1 MKIILSKD
9 AWRVLYESTLR
20 KKKQA
25 ERAYRDQKTYIDE
38 SIKTQ
43 PKRWTEDFAFKH
55 WHYMRLESAE
65 ESLNVQT
72 EILKALEE
80 AVEDIDDIEKNLAK
94 GDK

>member
-1 MKIILSKD
+1 MKIRLSKD
-9 AWRVLYESTLR
+9 AWRELYESTLR

-25 ERAYRDQKTYIDE
+25 ERLYRDQKHFIDE

-43 PKRWTEDFAFKH
+43 PKRWTEDFEHRH

-65 ESLNVQT
+65 KTLHVQT

-80 AVEDIDDIEKNLAK
+80 ATDE
-94 GDK
+94 